1 MLSVCTFG
9 NSSHLTIHLVTAWKQ
24 ESGETLSMSE
34 NTLSMELMMLLLV
47 SKKKYEI
54 IYHIH
59 QHMSLPMTIV
69 LCVLRTKNLLP
80 DEISITIF
88 LIISEYAID
97 KMDNILKE
105 QKSKLRKVRTDG
117 SGLDFSG
124 YGHVGPVF
132 FASGFGRVHCPGS
145 SQESS
150 RNPNPKKVKC
160 DSYIFFFIFA
170 YS

>member
-1 MLSVCTFG
+1 M
-9 NSSHLTIHLVTAWKQ
+9 
-24 ESGETLSMSE
+24 
-34 NTLSMELMMLLLV
+34 
-47 SKKKYEI
+47 KYEI
-54 IYHIH
+54 IFNQIH
-59 QHMSLPMTIV
+59 LDSK
-69 LCVLRTKNLLP
+69 LRYLSTLMD
-80 DEISITIF
+80 DEISITFTIF
-88 LIISEYAID
+88 LIILEYAID

-170 YS
+170 YSWDKKKYILHLQFFKLAPASQVSLMIDRNAKDWDKQKQYKM

>member
-1 MLSVCTFG
+1 MD
-9 NSSHLTIHLVTAWKQ
+9 
-24 ESGETLSMSE
+24 
-34 NTLSMELMMLLLV
+34 
-47 SKKKYEI
+47 
-54 IYHIH
+54 
-59 QHMSLPMTIV
+59 
-69 LCVLRTKNLLP
+69 
-80 DEISITIF
+80 DEISITFTIF
-88 LIISEYAID
+88 LIILEYAID

>member
-1 MLSVCTFG
+1 M
-9 NSSHLTIHLVTAWKQ
+9 
-24 ESGETLSMSE
+24 
-34 NTLSMELMMLLLV
+34 
-47 SKKKYEI
+47 KYEI
-54 IYHIH
+54 IFNQIH
-59 QHMSLPMTIV
+59 LDSK
-69 LCVLRTKNLLP
+69 LRYLSTLMD
-80 DEISITIF
+80 DEISITFTIF
-88 LIISEYAID
+88 LIILEYAID